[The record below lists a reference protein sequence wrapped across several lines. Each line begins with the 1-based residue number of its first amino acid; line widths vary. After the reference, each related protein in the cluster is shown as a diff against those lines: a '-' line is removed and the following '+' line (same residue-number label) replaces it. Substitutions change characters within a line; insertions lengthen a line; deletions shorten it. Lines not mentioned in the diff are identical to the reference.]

1 MDKIDVLIEKLNL
14 AMDGAIEF
22 DRDAV
27 DVDRPEE
34 WGAVELRRDQETQW
48 ADGKP
53 IDTQYLANIYLSIED
68 RESDLIDLVNGA
80 LEETDE
86 LFPIIWGMADRMWL
100 PDIERALWIWNV
112 RIWGPLAWD
121 EETETAADA
130 GTDGTGTEADAGTD
144 ETGTAAD
151 AGTDEAGTEADA
163 GTDGTGDGGG
173 A

>member
-27 DVDRPEE
+27 DADRPEE
-34 WGAVELRRDQETQW
+34 WGAVELRRDAEILW

-53 IDTQYLANIYLSIED
+53 IDTQYLVNIYLSIED
-68 RESDLIDLVNGA
+68 RESDLLGRVNEA
-80 LEETDE
+80 LEACDE
-86 LFPIIWGMADRMWL
+86 LFPIVWHMADRVWL
-100 PDIERALWIWNV
+100 PDIERALWAWTV

-130 GTDGTGTEADAGTD
+130 GTD
-144 ETGTAAD
+144 ETGTA
-151 AGTDEAGTEADA
+151 ADA

-173 A
+173 AQDGQPDD